1 MNFTAVVEHCKET
14 GLFVG
19 YLPGFT
25 GAQSQGKT
33 LDELNKNLQEVIA
46 LLLED
51 GKTAKSS

>member
-1 MNFTAVVEHCKET
+1 MGEGSGISVSVSQIDYRPRSPNYTA
-14 GLFVG
+14 
-19 YLPGFT
+19 
-25 GAQSQGKT
+25 QGKT